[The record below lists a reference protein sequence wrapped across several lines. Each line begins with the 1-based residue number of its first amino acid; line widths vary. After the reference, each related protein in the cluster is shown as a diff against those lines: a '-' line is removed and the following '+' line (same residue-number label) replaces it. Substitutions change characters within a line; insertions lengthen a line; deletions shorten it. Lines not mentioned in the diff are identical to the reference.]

1 MNQRAEHQ
9 TNEPPDEQTT
19 AENAA
24 AAPPTQQRT
33 MTSHSKL
40 YYDKDTASLPSHRK
54 LCMRRGMSTGLAV
67 YVCSRYRDA
76 ASRPAQPALEVLAE
90 EQPKLSK
97 AVQVRYNEGTTYKSR
112 RHTKAYEGV
121 RRQPAYEGIRRHTK
135 AYEGIRRHT
144 KAYEGSPHTKAYKR
158 RHTKEYEGIQ
168 IRRHT
173 NRYNEGTTYKSLH
186 LGRIQTNMHS
196 LFSKHHNMH
205 SCNQSGIRESAALC
219 AAFLRSPQAP
229 PVQHHPGRKHW

>member
-112 RHTKAYEGV
+112 RHTKAYEG
-121 RRQPAYEGIRRHTK
+121 
-135 AYEGIRRHT
+135 
-144 KAYEGSPHTKAYKR
+144 SPHTKAYKR

>member
-135 AYEGIRRHT
+135 AAR
-144 KAYEGSPHTKAYKR
+144 
-158 RHTKEYEGIQ
+158 

-173 NRYNEGTTYKSLH
+173 NEGIRRNTKAYKYEGIRIVTMKARHTNRYISAAYKRTCTVCSPSITTCTAAINRAS
-186 LGRIQTNMHS
+186 GSPQPCAQ
-196 LFSKHHNMH
+196 H
-205 SCNQSGIRESAALC
+205 SCGVLK
-219 AAFLRSPQAP
+219 
-229 PVQHHPGRKHW
+229 HPRFSTTLVASTGDCWPAKEDGT